1 MSGVPEGGVDERAG
15 RRMPGQAAQAR
26 SGSLRLTLAQAGPR
40 VCVSALCTLRSAL
53 CMLDT
58 RRAPLESLGG
68 VHAGKLLAASSQAVE
83 ALLSHWISRPEAG
96 LAHGVACF
104 IPAFHF

>member
-15 RRMPGQAAQAR
+15 RRMPGQAGQAAR
-26 SGSLRLTLAQAGPR
+26 LAQANLRSGWSA
-40 VCVSALCTLRSAL
+40 CLHSALCALHSAL

-58 RRAPLESLGG
+58 RRAPLEGLGG
-68 VHAGKLLAASSQAVE
+68 VHAGKLLAASSQAIE
-83 ALLSHWISRPEAG
+83 ALLGHWISRPEAG

-104 IPAFHF
+104 VPAFHF

>member
-1 MSGVPEGGVDERAG
+1 
-15 RRMPGQAAQAR
+15 MPGQAAKAAQAR
-26 SGSLRLTLAQAGPR
+26 LGSLRPVR
-40 VCVSALCTLRSAL
+40 VSALCTQRSAL

-58 RRAPLESLGG
+58 RRAPLEGLGG
-68 VHAGKLLAASSQAVE
+68 VHAGRLLAASSQAVE
-83 ALLSHWISRPEAG
+83 ALLGHWISRPEAG